1 MDKKIS
7 LKTNSR
13 DINSLISILLKKFQ
27 DTGKDVFQYN
37 ELKKDI
43 DIGFV
48 LIKMRQAIILY
59 ANN

>member
-13 DINSLISILLKKFQ
+13 DINYLISILLKKFQ
-27 DTGKDVFQYN
+27 DTGKDVFQFN

-48 LIKMRQAIILY
+48 LIKMRQAIILF